1 MGILVVILK
10 IVGAALAVL
19 LLLAV
24 LVTAV
29 PVRYAVDAV
38 LQDRA
43 EGKAAV
49 GWLFHLLDLRVSY
62 GAEGVSYRFRVFGI
76 PILPGR
82 KRGKRGGGGEGSE
95 SSREAAEE
103 TPVPAAEERE
113 TPVPAKKAAQI
124 GEHPIP
130 AKAGGET
137 PASAEKAEDE
147 SGASSPAEKTAQI
160 GEHPVPA
167 KAGGE
172 TPSLPEAAE
181 EESGASSLAEKAAQ
195 IGEHPIPAKAG
206 GETPSLP
213 EAAEEESGAPV
224 PKKKR
229 RRRARFA
236 WKWLRGKP
244 GKGRRRGKGKKPETG
259 RTSGIRNLLAQARR
273 LEETDKNAF
282 RCLLRELRRLFF
294 HYAPRKA
301 SGKVAFAMQDPS
313 QTGLVCGAA
322 SLLPFWA
329 RYRIQMEPDFSSDV
343 FYVRGSL
350 RLKGHIRIVH
360 LLTSLIRLVKEKV
373 IREVIKKIRK

>member
-137 PASAEKAEDE
+137 P
-147 SGASSPAEKTAQI
+147 
-160 GEHPVPA
+160 
-167 KAGGE
+167 
-172 TPSLPEAAE
+172 
-181 EESGASSLAEKAAQ
+181 
-195 IGEHPIPAKAG
+195 
-206 GETPSLP
+206 SLP

-259 RTSGIRNLLAQARR
+259 RTSGIRHLLAQARR

-360 LLTSLIRLVKEKV
+360 LLTIRLVKEKV